1 MPVVTPHCDI
11 DAIDMTNIVADIEG
25 IRTFLPHRPPMEMLS
40 AIVHIDPEAKLIIG
54 YKDIP
59 MDEFWV
65 PGHMPGYPIFPG
77 VLMCEAAAQLSAYF
91 TMSQHLADNTLM
103 GLGGIE
109 NTRFRRTVR
118 PGDRLLLVGKGQ
130 RIKPRLTFFNV
141 QGYVDGELAF
151 HTDVMGVVLGKLE
164 DLPRA

>member
-11 DAIDMTNIVADIEG
+11 DAIDMTNIVADIDE
-25 IRTFLPHRPPMEMLS
+25 IRKFLPHRPPMEMLT
-40 AIVHIDPEAKLIIG
+40 AIVHIDPEEKLIVG

-59 MDEFWV
+59 KDEFWV

-91 TMSQHLADNTLM
+91 TMAQHIVNDTLM

-118 PGDRLLLVGKGQ
+118 PGERLVLVGKGK
-130 RIKPRLTFFNV
+130 RLKPRLTFFNV
-141 QGYVDGELAF
+141 QGYVDGEMAF
-151 HTDVMGVVLGKLE
+151 HTDVMGVALGRFE